1 MTFENQK
8 IMPMIEINED
18 ESVSGEIN
26 HVDSIDSEAIDKDNQ
41 PIITK
46 CKGRSKNISYPYH
59 SKYDCLQEAD
69 DTITH
74 SDGFLGFKWKQK
86 RQEPTPIGATRWYR
100 CLEAGCPKLLQL
112 RIDTIKDL
120 CTLGRKKLIS
130 LVDY

>member
-86 RQEPTPIGATRWYR
+86 RQEQSYSNKEEKKNKEYNYK
-100 CLEAGCPKLLQL
+100 LSEAEEQRQQL
-112 RIDTIKDL
+112 D
-120 CTLGRKKLIS
+120 CGS
-130 LVDY
+130 